1 VYRFTDAQNAVGILE
16 SGRIYSRNRAQELGL
31 IRVDSAS
38 AAIVRRSTWAHGYVR
53 LYFRPLTPTQYH
65 VEGIRPPSERYMD
78 VDRDVHCPMPV
89 FFVFNAVPVLC
100 SPGCEFSRGS
110 LARHRH
116 EVGGD
121 AVFLRDQPFR
131 DIYHDG
137 YLPSDR
143 KDELL
148 NAIQAE
154 VLVPDEL
161 GLAHCAAIVCRSGAE
176 RATLLALLD
185 ASGSQCAPA
194 LRSKIRIQRPDEY
207 LFYEDWAY
215 VQDVRL
221 IEDRLHFVMHVPSS
235 RSGGR
240 RVTFSGR
247 ARVTNGD
254 TGDEWVQEDRH
265 FSMAREFSYELP
277 WNPTRAYVRYELEGC
292 LAYLGPLNQVSVL

>member
-1 VYRFTDAQNAVGILE
+1 MKSDAAQIAGVMEEVQQASWLGRTRRRLWPHHVYRFTDAQNAVGISE

-53 LYFRPLTPTQYH
+53 LCFRPLTPTQYH

-221 IEDRLHFVMHVPSS
+221 IEDRP
-235 RSGGR
+235 
-240 RVTFSGR
+240 
-247 ARVTNGD
+247 
-254 TGDEWVQEDRH
+254 
-265 FSMAREFSYELP
+265 
-277 WNPTRAYVRYELEGC
+277 RAYVRYELEGC